1 MATVNLVL
9 PFLPTKP
16 VGGARVMFEYANHL
30 AACGYQVN
38 LLCSIERPYKSART
52 PVFLR
57 FLLTRFKTIHW
68 FGFHQDVRVRVVPRI
83 NNRTTPDA
91 VATISTWWQMAYAIT
106 QLSAAKGVAINLIQD
121 YELWKGQAERV
132 HASYSLP
139 VCHVV
144 IARYLQDL
152 VEQHSGSKPIHIP
165 NAIDLQQFTITTP
178 PAARPA
184 SVIMLYSEEE
194 HKGSVYGLAALEEL
208 KRLFPALE
216 ATLFSVYARPRHIP
230 AWIAFVQRPAN
241 LSELYN
247 RHTIFMSPSLS
258 EGWALPP
265 AEAMAC
271 GCAVVCTDIGG
282 HWDYGIQEKTAL
294 LVPARDPGALVMAVS
309 KLLTDPVFRTT
320 LSTAALEHIRQFDWQ
335 RSTRQLIQLFQDNR

>member
-1 MATVNLVL
+1 
-9 PFLPTKP
+9 
-16 VGGARVMFEYANHL
+16 
-30 AACGYQVN
+30 
-38 LLCSIERPYKSART
+38 
-52 PVFLR
+52 
-57 FLLTRFKTIHW
+57 
-68 FGFHQDVRVRVVPRI
+68 
-83 NNRTTPDA
+83 
-91 VATISTWWQMAYAIT
+91 
-106 QLSAAKGVAINLIQD
+106 
-121 YELWKGQAERV
+121 
-132 HASYSLP
+132 
-139 VCHVV
+139 
-144 IARYLQDL
+144 
-152 VEQHSGSKPIHIP
+152 
-165 NAIDLQQFTITTP
+165 
-178 PAARPA
+178 
-184 SVIMLYSEEE
+184 MLYSEEE